1 MIERV
6 TGDPETHEG
15 TALSSFSFEIDP
27 HVVLGVTAEASL
39 EQIREAYRRKSKT
52 YHPDVGGEEWAFRVL
67 VQSYEILSTARV
79 MRATRAEPTSSRGQ
93 TADATAPPRR
103 AEPSAVTVRGESTTA
118 TCPRDGWSVSS
129 TCACVI
135 SGMMPPTSG

>member
-1 MIERV
+1 MIKRV
-6 TGDPETHEG
+6 SGDPETQEG

-67 VQSYEILSTARV
+67 V
-79 MRATRAEPTSSRGQ
+79 
-93 TADATAPPRR
+93 
-103 AEPSAVTVRGESTTA
+103 
-118 TCPRDGWSVSS
+118 SVL
-129 TCACVI
+129 
-135 SGMMPPTSG
+135 